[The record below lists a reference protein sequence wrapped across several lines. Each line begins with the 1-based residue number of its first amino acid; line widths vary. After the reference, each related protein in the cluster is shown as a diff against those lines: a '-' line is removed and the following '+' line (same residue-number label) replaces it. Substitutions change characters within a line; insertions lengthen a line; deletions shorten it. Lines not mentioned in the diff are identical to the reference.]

1 MLWTVFTVILVLL
14 LFLLVLELQRQYA
27 ENEDLKRKIDARDDN
42 IKELIRKLEMNECR
56 RERNEKNLQM
66 QIKDL
71 EKKKQVAEDKY
82 DEISLERVSS
92 DQVSLRASEN
102 LYTIARN
109 LRGEIMGLEKKAK
122 TDAETIESLSNK
134 IESLSKEIED
144 LKGNLGFIKEM
155 LEHYPGSKKR
165 KGNQTSRTNCKTF
178 SDCCGSVSS

>member
-1 MLWTVFTVILVLL
+1 MLWIVFTVILVLLLFL

-27 ENEDLKRKIDARDDN
+27 KIEDLKQKIASRTEN
-42 IKELIRKLEMNECR
+42 IEELIQKLEVNECR
-56 RERNEKNLQM
+56 CKRLVENLKDLQM

-92 DQVSLRASEN
+92 DQVALRASEN
-102 LYTIARN
+102 LYNNARN

-134 IESLSKEIED
+134 IESLSKEID
-144 LKGNLGFIKEM
+144 YWKGNLGFIKEM

-165 KGNQTSRTNCKTF
+165 KGT
-178 SDCCGSVSS
+178 D